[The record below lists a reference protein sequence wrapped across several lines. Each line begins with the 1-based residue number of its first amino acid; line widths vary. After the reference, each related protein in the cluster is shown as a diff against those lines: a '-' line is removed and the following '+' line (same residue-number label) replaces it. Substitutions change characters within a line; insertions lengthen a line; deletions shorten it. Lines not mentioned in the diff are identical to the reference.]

1 MFDFSEFNL
10 FINLAIFAAAA
21 VVVWLAGTR
30 VTSYVNAISSKTGIG
45 HAVIGMILLAG
56 ITSLPEIGVTVTS
69 AASGAAAL
77 AVNNLFGSI
86 AVQVAILALIDFLI
100 GRKALTSELPDAT
113 VILQGALNV
122 LLLTIATAGMVVGDF
137 PIIGI
142 GAWAWLSLFGYLGCV
157 WVLAQ
162 SRGRGAWLAARD
174 GEIDDRVQVQQD
186 EAQEEADKELKDQG
200 LNQLI
205 WKTAGLAIAILA
217 AGYLLSR
224 TGDALAQ
231 QTGLGGSYVGFVLL
245 AFATSLP
252 ELSSTIAAARSR
264 LYTLAISDILGTN
277 LINVGLLFLVDAA
290 APGDPVLGQ
299 VDTFAVFGALVGIA
313 LTALFIIGM
322 AERRDKTVTR
332 MGIDSL
338 AVLFVYAVS
347 LVILYFL
354 R

>member
-1 MFDFSEFNL
+1 MFDFTQFNL

-45 HAVIGMILLAG
+45 HAAIGMILLAG
-56 ITSLPEIGVTVTS
+56 ITSLPEMGVTVTS
-69 AASGAAAL
+69 AATGSANL

-100 GRKALTSELPDAT
+100 GRRALTSELPDAT

-142 GAWAWLSLFGYLGCV
+142 GAWAWLSLFGYLGSV
-157 WVLAQ
+157 WVLSQ
-162 SRGRGAWLAARD
+162 SRSHTGWLAARE
-174 GEIDDRVQVQQD
+174 GEIDDRVREQQD
-186 EAQEEADKELKDQG
+186 QAQEEADKELKDEK

-205 WKTAGLAIAILA
+205 WKTAGLALTILA
-217 AGYLLSR
+217 AGYVLSR

-252 ELSSTIAAARSR
+252 ELSSTIAAARSG
-264 LYTLAISDILGTN
+264 LYTLAMSDILGTN
-277 LINVGLLFLVDAA
+277 LINVGLVFVIDAV

-299 VDTFAVFGALVGIA
+299 VDTFAAFGALVGIA
-313 LTALFIIGM
+313 LTALFVIGM
-322 AERRDKTVTR
+322 AERRDKTVAR
-332 MGIDSL
+332 IGLDSA
-338 AVLFVYAVS
+338 AVLVVYAAS